1 MKALVSFFGWGLL
14 LVALPG
20 RLVWGQPNSVDFTRE
35 VQPILAKHC
44 YQCHGPG
51 DAASGLRL
59 SAREAVIE
67 PADSGLPAIVPGDAE
82 SSELLRRITAES
94 EFERMP
100 PEDPA
105 LTAEQIE
112 VLRRWIDQGAP
123 WQDHW
128 AFEPLAAPTVPAVE
142 GAGWIRNPIDAFVL
156 ARLEQNGLTPA
167 PPADRLTLL
176 RRASFDLTG
185 LPPTP
190 EAVADFLADDSSAA
204 FERVVDRLLESPH
217 YGERWGRHW
226 LDLVRFAETNSFER
240 DSIKPHAWR
249 YRDYVI
255 RSLNEDKP
263 YDQFLREQLAGDEW
277 GDPTADSIIATGFYR
292 LGIWDDEPAD
302 RLLARYDHLD
312 DLIATVGQAF
322 LGLTIHC
329 ARCHDHKIDPITQ
342 QDYYQLLAFFHNLT
356 PMAKD
361 GPQIEVPIVL
371 EDGRSAHALAVSE
384 RGPPSPETFVLL
396 RGNPRVP
403 GPAVDPGFPEVLG
416 STPAIVPTPDEE
428 ARTSGRRTVLADWI
442 ASPDNPLTAR
452 VMANRIWQ
460 HHFGRGI
467 VASPNNF
474 GSNGLPPTHPDLLDW
489 LAFQLIGH
497 DWRLKPLHRLIML
510 SSTYQMSSQGDPIAL
525 QRDPANDL
533 LWRFDLRRLGA
544 EEVRDA
550 VLAVNGRL
558 NPQMYGPGF
567 YEEISAEVLA
577 GQSRP
582 GSGWG
587 KSPPDQQARRAVYI
601 HVKRS
606 LLTPLLEAFDL
617 ADPDSTCD
625 ARFVT
630 TQPAQALAMLN
641 GKFMNDQAAH
651 FAERLRR
658 EAGEDRVAQIR
669 RAWQLAVGREP
680 DEASRRDALALFDT
694 LQQHGVPAEQAL
706 DYYCLLVYNLNEFLY
721 LD

>member
-1 MKALVSFFGWGLL
+1 MRALVSIFGLSVLL
-14 LVALPG
+14 IVVSEG
-20 RLVWGQPNSVDFTRE
+20 SVWAQPYAVDFTRD
-35 VQPILAKHC
+35 VQPILAMHC

-59 SAREAVIE
+59 SSREGATE
-67 PADSGLPAIVPGDAE
+67 PANSGLPAIEPGDAAG
-82 SSELLRRITAES
+82 SELMRRITAES
-94 EFERMP
+94 IFERMP
-100 PEDPA
+100 PEDPG
-105 LTAEQIE
+105 LTDEQIE

-128 AFEPLAAPTVPAVE
+128 AFEPLEAPAVPE
-142 GAGWIRNPIDAFVL
+142 VEDADWVRSPIDAFVL
-156 ARLEQNGLTPA
+156 ARLQQNGLTPA

-176 RRASFDLTG
+176 RRAYFDLTG

-190 EAVADFLADDSSAA
+190 KAVADFLADDSPDA

-240 DSIKPHAWR
+240 DSLKPHAWR

-263 YDQFLREQLAGDEW
+263 YDQFLREQLAGDE
-277 GDPTADSIIATGFYR
+277 GDNPTADSIVATGFYR

-312 DLIATVGQAF
+312 DLIATVSQAF
-322 LGLTIHC
+322 LGLTINC

-342 QDYYQLLAFFHNLT
+342 QDYFQLLAFFHNVT
-356 PMAKD
+356 PMAKE

-371 EDGRSAHALAVSE
+371 EDGSSAHALAISE
-384 RGPPSPETFVLL
+384 SGPRPPETFLHV

-403 GPAVDPGFPEVLG
+403 GSAVEPGFPEVLT
-416 STPAIVPTPDEE
+416 SEPPVIPTPAED
-428 ARTSGRRTVLADWI
+428 ARTTGRRTVLADWI

-474 GSNGLPPTHPDLLDW
+474 GSNGLPPTHPELLDW
-489 LAFQLIGH
+489 LATQFIAH
-497 DWRLKPLHRLIML
+497 EWRLKAMHRLIML
-510 SSTYQMSSQGDPIAL
+510 SNTYQMSSQGDSLAL
-525 QRDPANDL
+525 QQDPANDL
-533 LWRFDLRRLGA
+533 FWRFDLRRLGA

-567 YEEISAEVLA
+567 FEEISAEVLA

-587 KSPPDQQARRAVYI
+587 KSPPDQQARRSVYI
-601 HVKRS
+601 HVKRT

-617 ADPDSTCD
+617 ADPDSSCD
-625 ARFVT
+625 ARFET

-658 EAGEDRVAQIR
+658 EAGDDRLAQVR
-669 RAWQLAVGREP
+669 LAWQLALGREP
-680 DEASRRDALALFDT
+680 DEASQRDALALFDT
-694 LQQHGVPAEQAL
+694 LQQHGVQPDKAL
-706 DYYCLLVYNLNEFLY
+706 DYYCLLVFNLNEFLY

>member
-1 MKALVSFFGWGLL
+1 MKTLISIFGWGVLL
-14 LVALPG
+14 IAVCERSTWAESNP
-20 RLVWGQPNSVDFTRE
+20 VDFTRE

-44 YQCHGPG
+44 FQCHGPG
-51 DAASGLRL
+51 DAESGLRL
-59 SAREAVIE
+59 SSREGAIE
-67 PADSGLPAIVPGDAE
+67 PADSGLPAIVPGDA
-82 SSELLRRITAES
+82 SASELMRRITADS

-105 LTAEQIE
+105 LTAQQIE
-112 VLRRWIDQGAP
+112 VLRRWIDQGAA

-128 AFEPLAAPTVPAVE
+128 AFEPLQAPQVPVVE
-142 GAGWIRNPIDAFVL
+142 DADWVRNPIDAFVL
-156 ARLEQNGLTPA
+156 ANLEQHGLKPA

-176 RRASFDLTG
+176 RRAHFDLTG

-190 EAVADFLADDSSAA
+190 EAVADFLADDSPTA
-204 FERVVDRLLESPH
+204 FEKVVDRLLNSPH

-240 DSIKPHAWR
+240 DSVKPHAWR

-263 YDQFLREQLAGDEW
+263 YDQFLREQLAGDELD
-277 GDPTADSIIATGFYR
+277 DPTVDSIVATGFYR

-302 RLLARYDHLD
+302 VLLARYDHLD

-342 QDYYQLLAFFHNLT
+342 QDYYELLAFFHNVT
-356 PMAKD
+356 PMAKE

-371 EDGRSAHALAVSE
+371 EDGSSAHALAVSE
-384 RGPPSPETFVLL
+384 KGPQSPETFVLV

-403 GPAVDPGFPEVLG
+403 GAAVEPGFPEVLDAQPAVIP
-416 STPAIVPTPDEE
+416 TPADD
-428 ARTSGRRTVLADWI
+428 ARSSGRRKVLADWI
-442 ASPDNPLTAR
+442 ASPENPLTAR

-489 LAFQLIGH
+489 LAHQFIQHG
-497 DWRLKPLHRLIML
+497 WRLKSMHRLIML
-510 SSTYQMSSQGDPIAL
+510 SSAYQMSSQGDPDAL
-525 QRDPANDL
+525 LRDPANDL
-533 LWRFDLRRLGA
+533 FWRFDLRRLSA

-567 YEEISAEVLA
+567 FEEISAEVLA

-641 GKFMNDQAAH
+641 GKFVNDQAAH
-651 FAERLRR
+651 FADRLRR
-658 EAGEDRVAQIR
+658 EAGDQPDAQIR
-669 RAWQLAVGREP
+669 RAWQLALGREP
-680 DEASRRDALALFDT
+680 DEASQRDALALFDA
-694 LQQHGVPAEQAL
+694 LQQHGVPREKVL
-706 DYYCLLVYNLNEFLY
+706 DYYCLLVFNLNEFLY

>member
-1 MKALVSFFGWGLL
+1 MKASVSFFVWGLL
-14 LVALPG
+14 LVAVPG
-20 RLVWGQPNSVDFTRE
+20 RSAWGQPNSVDFTRE

-51 DAASGLRL
+51 DAESGLRL
-59 SAREAVIE
+59 SSREAAIE
-67 PADSGLPAIVPGDAE
+67 PAVSGLPAIVPGDAT
-82 SSELLRRITAES
+82 SSELMRRIAAES

-112 VLRRWIDQGAP
+112 VLRRWIDQGAS

-142 GAGWIRNPIDAFVL
+142 DADWIRNPIDAFVL
-156 ARLEQNGLTPA
+156 ASLEQNGLTPA
-167 PPADRLTLL
+167 LPADRLTLL
-176 RRASFDLTG
+176 RRAYFDLTG

-190 EAVADFLADDSSAA
+190 EAVADFLADDSPAA

-263 YDQFLREQLAGDEW
+263 YDQFLREQLSGDE
-277 GDPTADSIIATGFYR
+277 GDDPTADSIIATGFYR

-322 LGLTIHC
+322 LGLTINC

-342 QDYYQLLAFFHNLT
+342 QDYYELLAFFHNLT

-371 EDGRSAHALAVSE
+371 NDGSSAHALAVSE
-384 RGPPSPETFVLL
+384 RGPRSPETFVLL
-396 RGNPRVP
+396 RGNPRLP
-403 GPAVDPGFPEVLG
+403 GAAVEPGFPEVLT
-416 STPAIVPTPDEE
+416 SKPPIIPTPGEE
-428 ARTSGRRTVLADWI
+428 ARSSGRRTVLADWI

-489 LAFQLIGH
+489 LAIQFIEH
-497 DWRLKPLHRLIML
+497 DWRMKSMHRLIMR
-510 SSTYQMSSQGDPIAL
+510 SSTYQMSSQGDPEAL

-533 LWRFDLRRLGA
+533 LWRFDLRRLSA

-617 ADPDSTCD
+617 ADPDSSCD

-651 FAERLRR
+651 LAERLRR

-669 RAWQLAVGREP
+669 RAWQLTVGREP
-680 DEASRRDALALFDT
+680 DEASQRDALALFDT
-694 LQQHGVPAEQAL
+694 LQQHGVPPEKAL